1 LTFATYSAA
10 SARSEALLAVVA
22 MPSIQQRIAENGI
35 HDTLE
40 HEAFGSL
47 LRQEFAEWP
56 AEIKKLDISA
66 E

>member
-1 LTFATYSAA
+1 
-10 SARSEALLAVVA
+10 